1 MDDPVCLQYIAALRQ
16 ISRNP
21 LKRAASPKVGIQGNR
36 PQAGWWEDYP
46 VKVILDQD
54 AFALLVHGL
63 PRPAAAIP
71 VLQSRGRQYAVRE
84 DDAYVL

>member
-1 MDDPVCLQYIAALRQ
+1 MDDPVCLQYIATLRQ
-16 ISRNP
+16 ISLYP
-21 LKRAASPKVGIQGNR
+21 VKRAASLKVGIQGKR
-36 PQAGWWEDYP
+36 LQARWREDYP

-54 AFALLVHGL
+54 AFALLVHRL

-84 DDAYVL
+84 DDAYVF

>member
-1 MDDPVCLQYIAALRQ
+1 MGDPVCLQYIATLRH

-21 LKRAASPKVGIQGNR
+21 LERATSLKVGIQGKR
-36 PQAGWWEDYP
+36 PQAGWREDYP

-54 AFALLVHGL
+54 ALALLVHPL
-63 PRPAAAIP
+63 PRPAATIP